1 MKHLRILK
9 YLNFVMAVLAL
20 ISSIGALVNIF
31 VPFGCPCNADS
42 GTISVVGGTFTFV
55 LLAGL
60 AMGHIAV
67 GYLVSAQRGR
77 VAQTVLAVLQ
87 LIHFP
92 LGTAYGVYAIWVCW
106 LQKETKALFE
116 AKIKPP
122 VV

>member
-9 YLNFVMAVLAL
+9 YLNFVMALLAL
-20 ISSIGALVNIF
+20 ISGIGALVNIF
-31 VPFGCPCNADS
+31 VPFGCSCSGDS

-60 AMGHIAV
+60 AAGHIAV

-77 VAQTVLAVLQ
+77 SAQTVLAVLQ

-92 LGTAYGVYAIWVCW
+92 LGTAFGAYAIWVCW
-106 LQKETKALFE
+106 LQKKTKSLFE